1 MSESSEQDPLA
12 VRSGRA
18 NGLDTF
24 STDAPI
30 AIRGAKILPSP
41 DAPPIERGTIVVRDG
56 RISEVRPDA
65 SIPPSARIIPGEG
78 RVVTAGFWNV
88 HVHFT
93 ENKWRRVAKKPSSLL
108 EAQLHDMLTSRGFT
122 TVVDTGSDPRSTM
135 RLRQRIESG
144 GMLGPAIL
152 TSGTGL
158 YPPHGIPYYLR
169 ESLPFWWRPF
179 LPTPSTPRA
188 ARRRAGR
195 TLAAGADLVKLF
207 TGSYVARGK
216 VRTMPEEIARAAVEV
231 AHARGRLAFSHPSN
245 LEGTRVALRSGVDV
259 LAHPPDSTEGVD
271 EGILREMVARRM
283 AMVPTLKMF
292 ARMVTDRREYLAPI
306 YEVVRRF
313 HALGGQILFG
323 TDVGFMRDY
332 STEEEFQG
340 LTGCGLEAREILRA
354 LTTAPAE
361 RFGVGTDRGRVAVGA
376 RADLVV
382 LDADPLDH
390 PLAFSRVRATVR
402 NGRVLHLR
410 P

>member
-1 MSESSEQDPLA
+1 MTGPPRGLAEVPDPAKGLDPL
-12 VRSGRA
+12 
-18 NGLDTF
+18 
-24 STDAPI
+24 STGTALVIRDA
-30 AIRGAKILPSP
+30 KVLPSP
-41 DAPPIERGTIVVRDG
+41 DLPSIDRATVVIRGG
-56 RISEVRPDA
+56 RISEVGPDA
-65 SIPPSARIIPGEG
+65 SIPSSAQVLPGEG

-93 ENKWRRVAKKPSSLL
+93 EAKWRRVAKKPTALL
-108 EAQLHDMLTSRGFT
+108 EAQLHDMLTSHGFT
-122 TVVDTGSDPRSTM
+122 SVVDTGSDPRSTF
-135 RLRQRIESG
+135 RLRQRIESD

-179 LPTPSTPRA
+179 LPTPASPRA
-188 ARRRAGR
+188 ARRRAER
-195 TLAAGADLVKLF
+195 TLTAGADLVKLF
-207 TGSYVARGK
+207 TGSYVARGT

-231 AHARGRLAFSHPSN
+231 AHARGRLVFSHPSN

-271 EGILREMVARRM
+271 DGLLREMVARGM

-292 ARMVTDRREYLAPI
+292 ARTVTDRREYLEPI
-306 YEVVRRF
+306 YDVVRRF
-313 HALGGQILFG
+313 RGLGGEILFG
-323 TDVGFMRDY
+323 TDVGFMHDY
-332 STEEEFQG
+332 TTEEELQA
-340 LTGCGLEAREILRA
+340 LSVCGLGGREILRS
-354 LTTAPAE
+354 LTTAPAH
-361 RFGVGTDRGRVAVGA
+361 RFGVANDRGTVSVGS

-390 PLAFSRVRATVR
+390 PLALSRVRATIR